1 MGFNRRRAAVLCLCP
16 TINFSGL
23 YSPTSHQAEMRHG
36 AQEDGSAQ
44 TSSASWT
51 DQTNCRVC
59 TKASPRSGVAELGGT
74 GTSPKGTAALLLQP
88 TAGSPS
94 AMATGRL
101 EAGPRASQGGSLHA
115 RGLSPASGLGDGASP
130 EHMFPRKPGIRLS
143 QRAHPTISLSA
154 VKVRNSFS
162 YLPGFRKPKKKKK
175 KEKEPLEGRG
185 AYTASYK

>member
-1 MGFNRRRAAVLCLCP
+1 MVPPRLLCGHNQSL
-16 TINFSGL
+16 
-23 YSPTSHQAEMRHG
+23 AEMRHG
-36 AQEDGSAQ
+36 AQEDGSAH

-51 DQTNCRVC
+51 DQTTCRVC

-94 AMATGRL
+94 ATATGRL

-143 QRAHPTISLSA
+143 QRAHPTISLFA

-162 YLPGFRKPKKKKK
+162 YLPGFR
-175 KEKEPLEGRG
+175 
-185 AYTASYK
+185 